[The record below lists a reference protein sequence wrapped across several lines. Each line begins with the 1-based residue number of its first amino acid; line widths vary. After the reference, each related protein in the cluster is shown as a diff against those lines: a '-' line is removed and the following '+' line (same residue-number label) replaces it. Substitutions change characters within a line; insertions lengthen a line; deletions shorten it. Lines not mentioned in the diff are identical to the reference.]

1 MSIKLEKI
9 RKTEEK
15 DKYVTVLASFL
26 AAQIKKKRE
35 KRTIKF
41 KSLVI
46 PSNHIMLLKP
56 WPVGWKPIPPLVN
69 SKGCSPAAGSAFS
82 SLSANSFVNF

>member
-26 AAQIKKKRE
+26 AAQIKKKKE
-35 KRTIKF
+35 K
-41 KSLVI
+41 
-46 PSNHIMLLKP
+46 
-56 WPVGWKPIPPLVN
+56 
-69 SKGCSPAAGSAFS
+69 KGQ
-82 SLSANSFVNF
+82 

>member
-26 AAQIKKKRE
+26 AAQIKKKKKE
-35 KRTIKF
+35 K
-41 KSLVI
+41 
-46 PSNHIMLLKP
+46 
-56 WPVGWKPIPPLVN
+56 
-69 SKGCSPAAGSAFS
+69 KGQ
-82 SLSANSFVNF
+82 